1 MTWRSRPPTTL
12 LAALTLTLATLTGAA
27 ATTPAQAAASTT
39 ISIDGA
45 KPGRVFDGIGAISGG
60 GGNSRLL
67 ADYPEPQRGQVLDY
81 LFKPGYGASLQI
93 LKVEIGGDTNS
104 TDGAEA
110 SHMHTADTVDCNQGY
125 EWTMMEQA
133 KARNPDIKL
142 AALSWGAPGW
152 VNDNSTTSNTV
163 YTPKMHDYLL
173 SWLGCARQHNL
184 TIDYLGGWNEH
195 DADPQWYV
203 GLKNKLVA
211 GGYGSVKVVAPDQ
224 FGYRV
229 VDQLTNDAAFRNAVD
244 VVGVHYPCGYNSDF
258 SNCKPAADSA
268 SIDKAQTLGKPIWA
282 SENGSEDYQNGASS
296 VARGINRGYIDSRF
310 TAFVNWPVVAALY
323 GNLEFSTDGMAL
335 ANQPWSGNYTIG
347 KTAWVTA
354 QTTQFTKPGWHYI
367 DTASNYLG
375 NKRTN
380 GSYATLKSADNKA
393 YSTVIETMDATAAQ
407 TVNFSV
413 TGGLPTGRVHVW
425 ATNVRSNTSSDWFVQ
440 QADPSVTGGGRYSLT
455 LQPGYVYTVTTTT
468 GQGKGTAVSPPAG
481 SLSLPY
487 ADAFETPAAT
497 TSPKYFADMN
507 GAFKAVA
514 CGGGRTGTCLRQ
526 MAPTVPMRWTDEPFN
541 SPYTIMGERSWQN
554 YTVASDV
561 MFEQPGTVELLGRIG
576 QQGHNNN
583 GLNAYHLRL
592 SDTGTW
598 SILKSDT
605 SWNFTTL
612 ATGTT
617 TAPGLNNWT
626 GLAFTLQGSTLIASV
641 GGQEV
646 GRATD
651 ASFSTGLAGLGL
663 GTGGY
668 RTQQFDN
675 FALTPG
681 TAPPMPTG
689 PITSG
694 AAAGKCVDVDQD
706 SSLNGARVQLWD
718 CTGGSSQVWTLDGR
732 NLTHNGKC
740 LDVTGQATA
749 NGSPVELWDCNGG
762 ANQQWSPQP
771 DGTLKGLQSGRCLDD
786 PTFDTANGTRLDIW
800 DCDGGPNQKWSL
812 PA

>member
-1 MTWRSRPPTTL
+1 MTWRSRPRTTL
-12 LAALTLTLATLTGAA
+12 LSALALTVGALTGVA
-27 ATTPAQAAASTT
+27 ATTPVQATPAQAPAATT
-39 ISIDGA
+39 ITVAGNQA
-45 KPGRVFDGIGAISGG
+45 GRVFDGVGAISGG

-67 ADYPEPQRGQVLDY
+67 ADYPEPQRSQVLDY
-81 LFKPGYGASLQI
+81 LFMPGYGAALQI

-125 EWTMMEQA
+125 EWWMMEQA
-133 KARNPDIKL
+133 KARNPGIKL

-195 DADPQWYV
+195 DADPQWFV
-203 GLKNKLVA
+203 GLKNKLVT
-211 GGYGSVKVVAPDQ
+211 GGFGSVKVVAPDQ

-229 VDQLTNDAAFRNAVD
+229 VDQMTDDAAFRNAVD
-244 VVGVHYPCGYNSDF
+244 VIGVHYPCGYNSDF

-268 SIDKAQTLGKPIWA
+268 SIDKAQGLGKPIWA
-282 SENGSEDYQNGASS
+282 SENGSEDYQAGASS

-310 TAFVNWPVVAALY
+310 TAFVNWPVVAGLY
-323 GNLEFSTDGMAL
+323 GNLDFATDGMAL
-335 ANQPWSGNYTIG
+335 ADQPWSGNYTVG

-354 QTTQFTKPGWHYI
+354 HTTQFTQPGWRYV
-367 DTASNYLG
+367 DGASSYLG

-380 GSYATLKSADNKA
+380 GSYATLKAADNSA

-407 TVNFSV
+407 AVNFTV

-425 ATNVRSNTSSDWFVQ
+425 ATNVRSDNSSDWFVRQ
-440 QADPSVTGGGRYSLT
+440 PDPVVTGGGGYSLT

-468 GQGKGTAVSPPAG
+468 GQGKGTATPPPG
-481 SLSLPY
+481 SALQLPY
-487 ADAFETPAAT
+487 ADSFEAPAAT

-507 GAFKAVA
+507 GAFKTVA

-541 SPYTIMGERSWQN
+541 APYTIMGEGAWQN

-561 MFEQPGTVELLGRIG
+561 LFEQPGSVELLGRIG
-576 QQGHNNN
+576 RQGHNNN

-605 SWNFTTL
+605 SWSFATL
-612 ATGTT
+612 ATGTIA
-617 TAPGLNNWT
+617 APGLSKWT
-626 GLAFTLQGSTLIASV
+626 GLALTLQGSTLIASV
-641 GGQEV
+641 GGHEV

-651 ASFSTGLAGLGL
+651 TSFTSGMAGLGL
-663 GTGGY
+663 GSGGY
-668 RTQQFDN
+668 RTQQFDD

-681 TAPPMPTG
+681 AATPLPVG

-694 AAAGKCVDVDQD
+694 LAAA
-706 SSLNGARVQLWD
+706 SA
-718 CTGGSSQVWTLDGR
+718 WTSTR
-732 NLTHNGKC
+732 
-740 LDVTGQATA
+740 
-749 NGSPVELWDCNGG
+749 
-762 ANQQWSPQP
+762 
-771 DGTLKGLQSGRCLDD
+771 TL
-786 PTFDTANGTRLDIW
+786 A
-800 DCDGGPNQKWSL
+800 
-812 PA
+812 